1 MNQAPSSPP
10 RRRLAVRAAGAFA
23 IAASLVASIA
33 ACGSSAPAS
42 VALPS
47 VAVPSVALP
56 SIALPSVALPSIA
69 LPSIALPSTNPAASG
84 GTAGVDAAAGLTIG
98 APYTLTAVPS
108 ALQSILETQ
117 MASGLGA
124 FGDAIK
130 FGFRQIGGTTVAG
143 PILMVLAFPSGTLS
157 AAGYQAA
164 LAGMTSSMGAT
175 FSTTTVDGV
184 DVSTGKA
191 ATGGIAVFHIDDH
204 MLVIIGPS
212 DAEVLPI
219 ATALIKDN
227 Q

>member
-10 RRRLAVRAAGAFA
+10 RRRLAVRAAGA
-23 IAASLVASIA
+23 IALATTLAVSIA

-42 VALPS
+42 IAPLPS

-56 SIALPSVALPSIA
+56 SIALPSIA

-84 GTAGVDAAAGLTIG
+84 GTAGVDPAAGLTIDP
-98 APYTLTAVPS
+98 PYTLTAVPG
-108 ALQSILETQ
+108 ALQSALEAQ
-117 MASGLGA
+117 MAAGLGA

-130 FGFRQIGGTTVAG
+130 VGFRQVGGGTTAG
-143 PILMVLAFPSGTLS
+143 TILMVMAFPSGTLT

-164 LAGMTSSMGAT
+164 LGGMTSSMGAT
-175 FSTTTVDGV
+175 FKTTTVDGV
-184 DVSTGKA
+184 DVSAGKA
-191 ATGGIAVFHIDDH
+191 STGGIGVFHIGDH
-204 MLVIIGPS
+204 MLVIISPS

-219 ATALIKDN
+219 ATALINAN